1 MSSQKEQ
8 DKIIRNKLWLAFMPI
23 LIVFIIAS
31 YFKTNSLNYKRKIY
45 YEAKSISYSG
55 VIIRKRIDKDFGDVG
70 SRTPRIIT
78 LNSNYEKNVLPNLFD
93 RLRVG
98 DSVVKKQGF
107 DSVYYYR
114 DNKILHIVDELKYL
128 REDYL
133 VNIEK

>member
-1 MSSQKEQ
+1 MSSEKEQ
-8 DKIIRNKLWLAFMPI
+8 DIIIRNKLWLAFMPI

-78 LNSNYEKNVLPNLFD
+78 LNSNYEKNVFSNLFD

>member
-1 MSSQKEQ
+1 MSSEKEQ

-55 VIIRKRIDKDFGDVG
+55 VIIRKRIDKVFGDVG

-78 LNSNYEKNVLPNLFD
+78 LNSNYEKNVLSNLFD

>member
-1 MSSQKEQ
+1 MSSEKEQ
-8 DKIIRNKLWLAFMPI
+8 DIIIRNKLWLAFMPI